1 MYNALIVNKN
11 FFVII
16 WPVEKI
22 AVSLLSKVPILE
34 NIYKNFNMSV
44 MYKTNEL
51 SEKNQMYWSTA
62 RNEKPV
68 YKNFAASKMSSAVK
82 PNSIVEFTDFMGRK
96 HKVSVRNNSE
106 LKKQMKFFA
115 ELKKESL
122 TIKNIIAQYPIKLG
136 RIEKRF
142 LSEVRKELKSIG
154 LTKRAIEI
162 VLG

>member
-1 MYNALIVNKN
+1 
-11 FFVII
+11 
-16 WPVEKI
+16 
-22 AVSLLSKVPILE
+22 
-34 NIYKNFNMSV
+34 MSV

-51 SEKNQMYWSTA
+51 SQKNQMYWSTA

>member
-1 MYNALIVNKN
+1 LIVNKLS
-11 FFVII
+11 FVRI
-16 WPVEKI
+16 WPVTKKV
-22 AVSLLSKVPILE
+22 VSLLSKVPILE

-68 YKNFAASKMSSAVK
+68 YKTFAASKMSSAVK

>member
-1 MYNALIVNKN
+1 LIVNKLS
-11 FFVII
+11 FVRI
-16 WPVEKI
+16 WPVTKKV
-22 AVSLLSKVPILE
+22 VSLLSKVPILE

-51 SEKNQMYWSTA
+51 SQKNQMYWSTA